1 MGKIISKNNGSIQRQ
16 PLQGGDV
23 VKRLRLLCRKA
34 LSVYLIM
41 ALMVLGCLPYDLMA
55 AMIPSELDGSGMASG
70 MNRSAD
76 IETIQHVLES
86 KVVAQRLADLGLS
99 IEEVQQS
106 MSKLTTQELHQIASN
121 SDGLQAGGDLGL
133 IVGVLVVVVLVLL
146 IIFLAKRA

>member
-1 MGKIISKNNGSIQRQ
+1 LVDSHSKEVMI
-16 PLQGGDV
+16 
-23 VKRLRLLCRKA
+23 VKRLRLLFRKA
-34 LSVYLIM
+34 LSVYLII

-121 SDGLQAGGDLGL
+121 LDGLQAGGDLGL
-133 IVGVLVVVVLVLL
+133 IVGVLVVVVLALL

>member
-1 MGKIISKNNGSIQRQ
+1 MEVSRDSHCKEVMI
-16 PLQGGDV
+16 
-23 VKRLRLLCRKA
+23 VKQLRLLCRKA
-34 LSVYLIM
+34 LSVYLII

-121 SDGLQAGGDLGL
+121 LDGLQAGGDLGL

>member
-1 MGKIISKNNGSIQRQ
+1 MKE
-16 PLQGGDV
+16 
-23 VKRLRLLCRKA
+23 LRLLFRKA
-34 LSVYLIM
+34 LCVYLIM

-55 AMIPSELDGSGMASG
+55 AMIPSELESAGMASA
-70 MNRSAD
+70 MNRTAD

-121 SDGLQAGGDLGL
+121 LEGLQSGGDLGL
-133 IVGVLVVVVLVLL
+133 IVGILVVVVLVLL